1 MKAAL
6 SAQINK
12 SDRNDARGITQMM
25 RAGLYSPVHVMTLAG
40 QKRRMPPTSRQLL
53 QAKALGIENDLRGP
67 LPFGLKVGMVA
78 TVKFRLEF
86 RDL

>member
-53 QAKALGIENDLRGP
+53 QAKALGASRTIC
-67 LPFGLKVGMVA
+67 VA
-78 TVKFRLEF
+78 RCLSASRLAW
-86 RDL
+86 